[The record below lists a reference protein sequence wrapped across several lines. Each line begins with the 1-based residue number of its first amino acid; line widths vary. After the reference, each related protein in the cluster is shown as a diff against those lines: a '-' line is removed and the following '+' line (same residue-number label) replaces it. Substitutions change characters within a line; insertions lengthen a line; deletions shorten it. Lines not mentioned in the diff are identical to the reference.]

1 MKRDAVTQPGVA
13 LQMFSLRDQ
22 ARADYVGTLRQVAAA
37 DYNAVEA
44 AFGYGGL
51 GASDLRRILADRGV
65 QIIASHVGSDWLR
78 ASLDE
83 EIAFNLAI
91 GNRDLVCAEL
101 PREDRTNKAA
111 FHRWAADLNR
121 IGRRC
126 RERGARLSYH
136 SHSFEFRRF
145 GQSTG
150 LEILLG
156 EAELLDWEP
165 DVYWISFAGE
175 DPAAWI
181 ARYADRC
188 RLIHLKDMKSEP
200 LPADPIEANA
210 RDLQAHLSVALGE
223 GRLDFGPSIAA
234 ATAAEWLIV
243 EQDFSER
250 PMLESV
256 KRSRECCGRGGSD

>member
-1 MKRDAVTQPGVA
+1 MARPGVA
-13 LQMFSLRDQ
+13 LQMFSLREQ
-22 ARADYVGTLRQVAAA
+22 VRADYVGTLRQAAA
-37 DYNAVEA
+37 AGYGAVEA

-51 GASDLRRILADRGV
+51 SASELSRVLQDLGV
-65 QIIASHVGSDWLR
+65 RIIASHVGSDRMR
-78 ASLDE
+78 ANLDE

-101 PREDRTNKAA
+101 PSEDRTNEAA

-126 RERGARLSYH
+126 RELGARLSYH

-145 GQSTG
+145 GQVTG

-156 EAELLDWEP
+156 EADTLDWEP

-175 DPAAWI
+175 DPVAWI
-181 ARYADRC
+181 SRYAERC
-188 RLIHLKDMKSEP
+188 HLIHLKDMKPEP
-200 LPADPIEANA
+200 LPDDPIEANA
-210 RDLQAHLSVALGE
+210 RDLQAHLSAALGE
-223 GRLDFGPSIAA
+223 GKLDFAPSIAA

-250 PMLESV
+250 PMLESLQT
-256 KRSRECCGRGGSD
+256 SREYLRTRGF